1 MREIELVK
9 IVAEETKRD
18 VLVPKLKGA
27 QRKNCMQRGACLSTS
42 IYPPT
47 TAVTWLSE
55 ARDTNSR
62 KSTIGSTTRT
72 TTTIEIYKIGWNRY
86 KTQKHS
92 PKILF
97 LFMKY

>member
-1 MREIELVK
+1 LREIELVK

-47 TAVTWLSE
+47 TAVT
-55 ARDTNSR
+55 
-62 KSTIGSTTRT
+62 
-72 TTTIEIYKIGWNRY
+72 
-86 KTQKHS
+86 
-92 PKILF
+92 
-97 LFMKY
+97 